1 MVEKI
6 QKLLEAQGYL
16 TIESNVPFVRLYVQ
30 YEISSAKV
38 IQVLDCVDE
47 IPITVEQ
54 YTVFCDKSKEHIKER
69 GYESIDFLTIVVTP
83 WIDEARKFILHD
95 DHCWI
100 VNSNNMSVI
109 LYDNEP
115 DDFYG
120 LRSVIEAESI
130 ADDGASEVYYDRI
143 RERPS
148 YTGYYDTSPSQ
159 ERSFVQEFTPVNT
172 LFVIINV
179 VVFFIMTFL
188 GSTEDVEFM
197 LEHGAMFVPAILEDG
212 QIYRF
217 FTCMFLHFGFM
228 HLAGNM
234 TVLMFLGDNV
244 ERAVGKFKFILI
256 YILGGMFGSI
266 GSFVYALVYN
276 PGIVSAGASGA
287 IFAII
292 GALLWL
298 VIRNKGK
305 LEDMTTLRMCV
316 LIAYALYNGITSE
329 NVDMAAH
336 LFGLVGGFL
345 AAVLLYRKK
354 DSLNYDRSII

>member
-1 MVEKI
+1 MIEKI
-6 QKLLEAQGYL
+6 QSMLEKQGYL
-16 TIESNVPFVRLYVQ
+16 KIESNVPFVSLYVQ

-38 IQVLDCVDE
+38 IQVLDFIDE
-47 IPITVEQ
+47 IPITVDQ
-54 YTVFCDKSKEHIKER
+54 YTVFCQKSKEHIRER
-69 GYESIDFLTIVVTP
+69 GYEQIDFLTLVVTP
-83 WIDEARKFILHD
+83 WTDEARKFVVSD

-120 LRSVIEAESI
+120 LRKLIESESI
-130 ADDGASEVYYDRI
+130 ATVTRPEVYY
-143 RERPS
+143 ERTPERR
-148 YTGYYDTSPSQ
+148 YTGYYDDTPRQ
-159 ERSFVQEFTPVNT
+159 TRSFAEEFTPVNT
-172 LFVIINV
+172 ALVVINV
-179 VVFFIMTFL
+179 LVFVVMTVI
-188 GSTEDVEFM
+188 GSTENVEFM
-197 LEHGAMFVPAILEDG
+197 LGHGAMFAPAIIEDKEF
-212 QIYRF
+212 YRF

-234 TVLMFLGDNV
+234 VVLLFLGDNV
-244 ERAVGKFKFILI
+244 ERAVGKIKFVLI
-256 YILGGMFGSI
+256 YLIGGMI
-266 GSFVYALVYN
+266 GSLGSFLYALFYN

-298 VIRNKGK
+298 VIRNKGRI
-305 LEDMTTLRMCV
+305 EDMTTLRICV

-336 LFGLVGGFL
+336 IFGLFGGFL
-345 AAVLLYRKK
+345 AAIVLYRK
-354 DSLNYDRSII
+354 NDRSRIS